1 LLGVQTVALPKAL
14 GKGMEILLEAR
25 LQEPDHCPLDHL
37 VLKAG
42 LAYWPLL
49 PPFLLDPYPFARRRN
64 VPIAPQ
70 PPMQVPEV
78 LVQVVGVLLRC
89 ALVHAWSTA
98 LVGLARGFPENIPVD
113 QMQHGIEHH
122 RRRAL
127 CLFGN
132 PLELHGYG
140 W

>member
-49 PPFLLDPYPFARRRN
+49 PPFLLDPYPLDWRCHLLLVAH
-64 VPIAPQ
+64 PL
-70 PPMQVPEV
+70 MQVPEV
-78 LVQVVGVLLRC
+78 VLHVLSILRGRHLVYPRSTLL
-89 ALVHAWSTA
+89 T
-98 LVGLARGFPENIPVD
+98 GQTIGFSQKVPVD
-113 QMQHGIEHH
+113 QMQHVVEHH
-122 RRRAL
+122 RWIAL
-127 CLFGN
+127 CLLRN
-132 PLELHGYG
+132 ALELPGYG